1 MQFENR
7 NHDLARFESGAPT
20 HFSDFSNRIS
30 QNPEILIDSRI
41 FAIKYF
47 NIRSKVGEFYDF
59 SPLDPETLVS
69 GVDFEFWVV
78 STYIQPI

>member
-1 MQFENR
+1 MMIYHCNT
-7 NHDLARFESGAPT
+7 LTTGGPT
-20 HFSDFSNRIS
+20 HFSDFSNKTT
-30 QNPEILIDSRI
+30 EFLIDSRI

-59 SPLDPETLVS
+59 SALDPETLVS

-78 STYIQPI
+78 ST